1 MRGTSARGKVGMEQR
16 VYMAARRV
24 WATALMAIGLLLAG
38 CEQQARPEATTEP
51 PIPPVV
57 PTVIGDRGALPPAC
71 QPEEVARL
79 VMRFF
84 DAVNRGDLAQIDQIF
99 AISAGPDGRKPQ
111 GWYSVDYSPPGQV
124 PRQFAAFTQSD
135 LLAYFRE
142 RHAQRERLRLVGL
155 QVRGPTWHGGV
166 DITYTLAR
174 SADDLTGKE
183 RPYGGKGA
191 INCSRQQL
199 FVWSMTDIDQPPLP
213 GAIGAADGIRSPNI
227 QR

>member
-1 MRGTSARGKVGMEQR
+1 MEKRART
-16 VYMAARRV
+16 AARRI
-24 WATALMAIGLLLAG
+24 WATILVSVGLLLTG
-38 CEQQARPEATTEP
+38 CERQVRLEMTPGPAASS
-51 PIPPVV
+51 VV
-57 PTVIGDRGALPPAC
+57 PTVIGDRDALPPAC

-79 VMRFF
+79 VLHFF
-84 DAVNRGDLAQIDQIF
+84 DAVNRGDQAQIDQSF
-99 AISAGPDGRKPQ
+99 AITAGPEGRKPQ

-166 DITYTLAR
+166 DITYTLGR
-174 SADDLTGKE
+174 RADDLVGEE

-191 INCSRQQL
+191 INCARQQI
-199 FVWSMTDIDQPPLP
+199 FVWSMTDVDQPPLP
-213 GAIGAADGIRSPNI
+213 GATSAAGGTPGSLR
-227 QR
+227 